1 MSSFNPFSA
10 EHMADPYPAYAELRR
25 ECPVHRV
32 GPDVAYVTRHQTV
45 TGVLRERDRFSSRGG
60 LTLSSAQDD
69 VMDAETT
76 INATDPPL
84 HTKLR
89 NLLRTALATRVVA
102 ANEDFIAQV
111 CREFVEDF
119 VEDGK
124 ADLVT
129 AFAAKLPARVI
140 LRMIGVPDADYQQV
154 SDWTAELEHAVDPA
168 KGVAFSD
175 FYTGRRQHPAAE
187 AFFAYVQQLID
198 ERRAQTDPPDDLV
211 NRMIT
216 FRDDD
221 GTGFSDRA
229 IVIQI
234 TFLLIA
240 GNETTSHLIANL
252 LLDIARNPEL
262 FARLQQDRSQ
272 IGPAI
277 EESLRKDSPVQLIMR
292 TPTRDVDVDGTNL
305 AAGCRLFTGLGAA
318 NRDERVYDHADQF
331 DLDRDRSTPHV
342 AFGMGAHLCIGA
354 PLARLESRHAIN
366 ALLDRIDSLELEPGY
381 VYEKVDQFGHMAP
394 KSLPVRFTVRELS

>member
-45 TGVLRERDRFSSRGG
+45 TDVLRERDRFSSRGG

-89 NLLRTALATRVVA
+89 KLLRTALFV
-102 ANEDFIAQV
+102 E
-111 CREFVEDF
+111 EFVH
-119 VEDGK
+119 DGK

-140 LRMIGVPDADYQQV
+140 LRMVGVSDADYQQV
-154 SDWTAELEHAVDPA
+154 SDWTVELEDAVDPA

-175 FYTGRRQHPAAE
+175 FYTGRRHHPAAE

-292 TPTRDVDVDGTNL
+292 TPTHDVDVDGTAL
-305 AAGCRLFTGLGAA
+305 TAGCRLWTGLGAA

-331 DLDRDRSTPHV
+331 DLDRDRSAQHV
-342 AFGMGAHLCIGA
+342 AFGVGAHLCIGA
-354 PLARLESRHAIN
+354 PLARLEARHAIN
-366 ALLDRIDSLELEPGY
+366 ALLDRIGY
-381 VYEKVDQFGHMAP
+381 VYEKVEGFAHMAP
-394 KSLPVRFTVRELS
+394 KSLPVRFTVRELA